1 MCRYDNKQGNRANL
15 GVQYTFDDLV
25 ETWSA
30 LKKMRI
36 NSGYTGGR
44 GFYTHEIVSALTN
57 LLSSLKESGINLI
70 LQFFFIGVSLVLVI
84 YLYT

>member
-1 MCRYDNKQGNRANL
+1 M
-15 GVQYTFDDLV
+15 FDDLV
-25 ETWSA
+25 ETWCA

-36 NSGYTGGR
+36 NSGYTGSC

-70 LQFFFIGVSLVLVI
+70 LQFFFIGVSLVLVT